1 MVETTCGIA
10 WLQRVCCAGVF
21 CLRFAGR
28 CLLLS
33 QKRPKGVRV
42 KVAPEIK
49 AFRDKLK
56 QSKVNVRKWVEEV
69 SARAVAVAAGEHEY
83 SPCGWQLSAPCL
95 AVAFGLRRP
104 TTMAAAL

>member
-1 MVETTCGIA
+1 MSTVVTAG
-10 WLQRVCCAGVF
+10 CAAQVPPDFHG
-21 CLRFAGR
+21 LAD

-33 QKRPKGVRV
+33 QKRPKGVKV

-69 SARAVAVAAGEHEY
+69 SAHAVAVAASERVCVP
-83 SPCGWQLSAPCL
+83 SGWHVSAPRLGVGC
-95 AVAFGLRRP
+95 GLRRP